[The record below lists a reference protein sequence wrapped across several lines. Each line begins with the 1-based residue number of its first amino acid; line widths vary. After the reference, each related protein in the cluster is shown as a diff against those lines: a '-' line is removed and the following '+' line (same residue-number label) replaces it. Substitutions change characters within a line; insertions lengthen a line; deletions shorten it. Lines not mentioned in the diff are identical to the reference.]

1 MAELR
6 NPPNHAPPRARRII
20 LQSIG
25 LVAVSLLLVWLLYA
39 LRAVLLLLAFT
50 IIFCYLIAP
59 LVDFV
64 ERPLRVGGRTWRLP
78 RAVAITLVYLL
89 LAALL
94 VLLFDQLIPL
104 LSEQL
109 SALVDNTPVYVR
121 QLYQYSQWVT
131 SLPNRYR
138 LPAAWRQSISDW
150 LNTLLLGVG
159 AWLQIIAVRTVQL
172 TLFLPWLLLIPI
184 IGFFFLKDA
193 RAVSSKVLA
202 SLPTSDM
209 RYRVTIFLKDVS
221 ATLAGYIRAQ
231 LLACII
237 VGVIE
242 GLGLWLLGVPYAL
255 VLAVL
260 AGVLEFIPIIGP
272 LVLGIIAAL
281 VASFDSWHAALLV
294 TGFLALFR
302 IIHDYVIY
310 PRLVSQGVE
319 IHPVVVVL
327 AVLSGAELGGV
338 TGVFLSVPLTALL
351 LVCWRHWRDLRLDRS
366 AQISKSDAE
375 PLLESILIEE

>member
-6 NPPNHAPPRARRII
+6 NSSTIETQRVRRTI
-20 LQSIG
+20 LQVIG
-25 LVAVSLLLVWLLYA
+25 LVALSLTVLWLLYA

-64 ERPLRVGGRTWRLP
+64 ERPLRVGGRAGRVP
-78 RAVAITLVYLL
+78 RVLAIVVVYLL
-89 LAALL
+89 LGGLL

-109 SALVDNTPVYVR
+109 STFMDNMPGYAR
-121 QLYQYSQWVT
+121 QLDQYAKWLA

-138 LPAAWRQSISDW
+138 MPAAWRESMSDW
-150 LNTLLLGVG
+150 LNTLLLGVVG
-159 AWLQIIAVRTVQL
+159 WLQIIAVRTVRL

-193 RAVSSKVLA
+193 RAISNKLLA
-202 SLPTSDM
+202 SLPPGDQ
-209 RYRVTIFLKDVS
+209 RYRVTVFLKDVS

-231 LLACII
+231 LLACLI
-237 VGVIE
+237 VGVVV
-242 GLGLWLLGVPYAL
+242 GVGLWLLGVPYSL
-255 VLAVL
+255 VLAVA
-260 AGVLEFIPIIGP
+260 AGVLEFVPVVGP
-272 LVLGIIAAL
+272 LVLGLIAML
-281 VASFDSWHAALLV
+281 VASFYSWQAALLV
-294 TGFLALFR
+294 AGFLALFR
-302 IIHDYVIY
+302 LIHDYVIY

-319 IHPVVVVL
+319 IHPIVVVL

-366 AQISKSDAE
+366 SQLVRPGAE
-375 PLLESILIEE
+375 PLLESILIED

>member
-6 NPPNHAPPRARRII
+6 NPSIHEASRTQRII
-20 LQSIG
+20 LQVIG
-25 LVAVSLLLVWLLYA
+25 LVAVSLLLAWLFYA

-64 ERPLRVGGRTWRLP
+64 ERPLRVGARLWRLP
-78 RAVAITLVYLL
+78 RAFAIVIVYLL
-89 LAALL
+89 LMGLL
-94 VLLFDQLIPL
+94 LLLSDQLIPL

-109 SALVDNTPVYVR
+109 SALVDNTPGYAR
-121 QLYQYSQWVT
+121 QLYQYSQWIA

-138 LPAAWRQSISDW
+138 LPAAWRQSMSDW
-150 LNTLLLGVG
+150 LNTLLLGAVG
-159 AWLQIIAVRTVQL
+159 WLQIIAVRTVQL
-172 TLFLPWLLLIPI
+172 TLSLPWLLLIPI

-193 RAVSSKVLA
+193 RQISNKMLT
-202 SLPTSDM
+202 SLPPGDM
-209 RYRVTIFLKDVS
+209 RYRVTIFIKDVS

-231 LLACII
+231 LIAGVI

-242 GLGLWLLGVPYAL
+242 GVGLWLLGVPYAL
-255 VLAVL
+255 VLAVAASL
-260 AGVLEFIPIIGP
+260 LEFVPVIGP

-294 TGFLALFR
+294 IGFLALFR
-302 IIHDYVIY
+302 LIHDYVIY

-319 IHPVVVVL
+319 IHPVVVIL

-338 TGVFLSVPLTALL
+338 TGVFLSVPLAALL

-366 AQISKSDAE
+366 SQLVRPAAE
-375 PLLESILIEE
+375 PLLESILIKE